1 VRQGVAAVALVVVV
15 VLIAVGVHGCQASAT
30 ESALKDYTNQV
41 SSIITQSN
49 QTGSQLFGVLS
60 SGGGA
65 GNATTIQTQINA
77 VLGRAR
83 NELSTARSMS
93 IPDQVQSANAN
104 FLLALRMR
112 LEGVTNIANDI
123 QPALGNSASQ
133 TAVNQIAAEMARF
146 YASDVV
152 YKDYAATGIAAALH
166 ANSIAVGGPNG
177 ESIAPGQFVPNVQ
190 WLIPSFIASELHVS
204 LPAAKGGK
212 VAPGL
217 HGHVLNSVSVNGTT
231 LQTGSTN
238 TIPTSPAPVFTLNFQ
253 NDGQNNESGVVCKV
267 AITGTN
273 VSGQTT
279 VPETVAGQNATC
291 KVTLN
296 STPTAGTHTIVATIE
311 KVPGEHNIA
320 NNTQSFPV
328 TFQ

>member
-1 VRQGVAAVALVVVV
+1 VRQGVAAVALLIVV

-30 ESALKDYTNQV
+30 ESALKDYTNQA

-60 SGGGA
+60 SSGGS
-65 GNATTIQTQINA
+65 GNATTVQTQINA
-77 VLGRAR
+77 ALGRAR
-83 NELSTARSMS
+83 NELANARSMS
-93 IPDQVQSANAN
+93 VPDQVQTAHSDL
-104 FLLALRMR
+104 LLALRMR
-112 LEGVTNIANDI
+112 LEGITNIANDI
-123 QPALGNSASQ
+123 QPALGTSASQ

-152 YKDYAATGIAAALH
+152 YKDYAATGIASALH
-166 ANSIAVGGPNG
+166 ANGIPVGSPNG
-177 ESIAPGQFVPNVQ
+177 ESIAGGQFVPDVQ
-190 WLIPSFIASELHVS
+190 WLTPSFIATELHVA

-212 VAPGL
+212 IAPGL

-231 LQTGSTN
+231 LQTGTTN
-238 TIPTSPAPVFTLNFQ
+238 TISTSPAPAFTLNFQ
-253 NDGQNNESGVVCKV
+253 NDGQNNETDVVCKV

-279 VPETVAGQNATC
+279 VTQTVAGQNATC
-291 KVTLN
+291 KVTLS
-296 STPTAGTHTIVATIE
+296 STPAAGTHTVVATVE
-311 KVPGEHNIA
+311 KVPGEHNIS